1 MNEKKTAVKGSHFD
15 DAEKNNFTLERV
27 GGMENLLEVRDVME
41 ALEPTLQHCPFCGAP
56 AVINGIFAYSL
67 PGAVVRCSQCK
78 CSTEMKLSGQKFPS
92 GKNVTLVVAAAQAV
106 HDWNHRTSGDM
117 T

>member
-1 MNEKKTAVKGSHFD
+1 M
-15 DAEKNNFTLERV
+15 
-27 GGMENLLEVRDVME
+27 EVRDVME

-106 HDWNHRTSGDM
+106 HDWNHRKSIFIHYYMLHGGRISNLPAVIVLK
-117 T
+117 